1 MPTWEL
7 DRSALLELITDLSEM
22 VFFDWKMDGL
32 KGKQTHSNP
41 YKGIRATFAFQLAF

>member
-7 DRSALLELITDLSEM
+7 DRSALLEQITNLSEM

-32 KGKQTHSNP
+32 KGM
-41 YKGIRATFAFQLAF
+41 